1 MKDFLPPQKLLFWFI
16 GALFSVSIIPFLW
29 LAFYN
34 HPSADDY
41 ICTIPAM
48 KWGPITSTIGWYYS
62 WSSRYTAAFLL
73 SINPLVYRWLLG
85 YQLNTWLLL
94 FLLGTGFFYWFKTTA
109 LLPLRNVWVVCLMA
123 LSVYV
128 CSVPSVVEAFYYFGG
143 AICYQPANA
152 MLLVLISWWI
162 NKIPFA
168 RWSNLSVV
176 SFFQV
181 LAQGFLLFL
190 IAGSNEMAM
199 MFGLAIT
206 GSVWLYLLVKD
217 RTPHFGMSL
226 LLFASTFSTG
236 LVLFSPATKYRMQ
249 ASSSLKRTYSE
260 VINNSF
266 SGYLDSLVDW
276 LSNPGFFLLL
286 IFVWWL
292 PVSKK
297 VPLLERPY
305 LIALSLISLFLSF
318 FCFVPSFL
326 GEGMIQGRT
335 ANALIFNFLIL
346 YMVNVAF
353 WKQYLENQNFN
364 PFPAFGKKLFFP
376 LLILMATSLFFS
388 NNFVQAFNDLKS
400 GDAREFDLERK
411 MRAELVENNPGDSIW
426 VKPLEHKP
434 KTIFFGDIG
443 IYPQPWYDNFYAQYH
458 GKKYIHLLPK
468 P

>member
-1 MKDFLPPQKLLFWFI
+1 
-16 GALFSVSIIPFLW
+16 
-29 LAFYN
+29 
-34 HPSADDY
+34 
-41 ICTIPAM
+41 
-48 KWGPITSTIGWYYS
+48 
-62 WSSRYTAAFLL
+62 
-73 SINPLVYRWLLG
+73 
-85 YQLNTWLLL
+85 
-94 FLLGTGFFYWFKTTA
+94 
-109 LLPLRNVWVVCLMA
+109 
-123 LSVYV
+123 
-128 CSVPSVVEAFYYFGG
+128 
-143 AICYQPANA
+143 
-152 MLLVLISWWI
+152 
-162 NKIPFA
+162 
-168 RWSNLSVV
+168 
-176 SFFQV
+176 
-181 LAQGFLLFL
+181 
-190 IAGSNEMAM
+190 
-199 MFGLAIT
+199 
-206 GSVWLYLLVKD
+206 
-217 RTPHFGMSL
+217 MSL